1 MSGRYVAR
9 RAVLGGVLGAI
20 ASAAARPLPASA
32 RSDGPPPFG
41 SARHQFTILRP
52 ARLVPPIQLTR
63 LDGSVVSFAS
73 FRGKVV
79 LVNFWATWCPAC
91 RIELPVLERLQEAV
105 GRKNLEIVAISLDRG
120 GRAVVA
126 PFLRQ
131 LNIRKLQ
138 IYLDPDSRVA
148 RNDTNDQSTAPFQL
162 YGMPISYIVGP
173 AGGIEGYMA
182 GEADWSS
189 DEAGQLLNYYLHAGV
204 APG

>member
-1 MSGRYVAR
+1 VSGSDLAR
-9 RAVLGGVLGAI
+9 RTVLGGVLGAL
-20 ASAAARPLPASA
+20 ATAAAPSLPAFA
-32 RSDGPPPFG
+32 LSDGPPPFG
-41 SARHQFTILRP
+41 TARHQFTILRP
-52 ARLVPPIQLTR
+52 ARMVPPIPLMR
-63 LDGSVVSFAS
+63 LDGTTATFAS

-91 RIELPVLERLQEAV
+91 RIELPMLERLQESV
-105 GRKNLEIVAISLDRG
+105 GRKNLEIVAISLDRE

-148 RNDTNDQSTAPFQL
+148 RNGSNDQSTAPFQL

-173 AGGIEGYMA
+173 AGGIEGYMT

-189 DEAGQLLNYYLHAGV
+189 DEAAQLLSYYLRTGA